1 MKKKLLALVLSVMC
15 VASLVACGGGA
26 ASSAAEAPA
35 ESKEEAAPAESKEE
49 AAPAESQEEA
59 PAEEAA
65 AEPAG
70 DVITIQVGYEN
81 NPGEPLDIGCNAWK
95 EKLDEIS
102 DGSIKIELFP
112 SSQLGGKVDAM
123 DMMQMGEPVAYI
135 TDGSFLGDYG
145 APELSIFGAP
155 YLFTS
160 YDDLHKIP
168 QTEWWQEQM
177 DLLAQ
182 NGLHVITTNWEYGVR
197 NLMTVKPVRKFD
209 DLSGMIIRTPQNVV
223 QVKTFEYMGAAP
235 TGMALGDVYT
245 ATQQGTIEG
254 MENPIATLYGQTY
267 YEVAKYL
274 TMTEHLFVLTQFV
287 MSNDV
292 WNSLTEQQQQWLTE
306 AGDFGGEANNKA
318 QVELTEKFIQEMKDQ
333 GVEVIELDDAEKQK
347 FIDSVDGLYSDPEV
361 TAKWREN
368 LRDVIKEQ
376 VAAVG

>member
-1 MKKKLLALVLSVMC
+1 MKKKILALMMSAVM
-15 VASLVACGGGA
+15 AAGLMACGGST
-26 ASSAAEAPA
+26 ASSTADAAADT
-35 ESKEEAAPAESKEE
+35 
-49 AAPAESQEEA
+49 
-59 PAEEAA
+59 AEEAVEETA

-70 DVITIQVGYEN
+70 DAIVIQVGYEN

-102 DGSIKIELFP
+102 DGSIKVELYP
-112 SSQLGGKVDAM
+112 SSQLGSKVDAM
-123 DMMQMGEPVAYI
+123 DQMQMGEPVAYI

-145 APELSIFGAP
+145 APEMSIFGAP

-182 NGLHVITTNWEYGVR
+182 SGLHVITTNWEYGVR
-197 NLMTVKPVRKFD
+197 NLMTVKPVRTFE

-223 QVKTFEYMGAAP
+223 QVKTFEYMGASP

-245 ATQQGTIEG
+245 STQQGTIEG

-292 WNSLTEQQQQWLTE
+292 WESLTPDQQAWLTE
-306 AGDFGGEANNKA
+306 AADYGGEKNNEA
-318 QVELTEKFIQEMKDQ
+318 QNELTAQYIEEMQAQ

-361 TAKWREN
+361 TANWREN